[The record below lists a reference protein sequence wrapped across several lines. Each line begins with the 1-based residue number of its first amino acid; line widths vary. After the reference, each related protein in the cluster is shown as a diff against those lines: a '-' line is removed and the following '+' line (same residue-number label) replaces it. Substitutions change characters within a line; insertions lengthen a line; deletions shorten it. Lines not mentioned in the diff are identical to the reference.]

1 MLNSFNLLNNFMG
14 KEGLINLSKP
24 TPLVSDT
31 RLSVRQFTSRIF
43 NDNYHSVCIIAPVK
57 S

>member
-1 MLNSFNLLNNFMG
+1 MG